1 VLRKPLVKSAA
12 SLVVLGALSLPV
24 QAQLQ
29 PPAPPQIWTRPVY
42 PTNKPAKKSAVVK
55 KRPTLKKPV
64 DRSFEFNASSSSAQF
79 SRIEAPIREEQRRFQ
94 QAYTQSRCRGVCF
107 APAPGSSI
115 PLNRDTSSGGP
126 SGIAIEARTEF

>member
-1 VLRKPLVKSAA
+1 MLRKLLVKSAV
-12 SLVVLGALSLPV
+12 SLVVLGVFSLPA

-29 PPAPPQIWTRPVY
+29 PPAPPQIWTRPAY
-42 PTNKPAKKSAVVK
+42 PVNKPAKQNSVAKR
-55 KRPTLKKPV
+55 RPTLKKPL

-115 PLNRDTSSGGP
+115 PLNRDTSLGGP